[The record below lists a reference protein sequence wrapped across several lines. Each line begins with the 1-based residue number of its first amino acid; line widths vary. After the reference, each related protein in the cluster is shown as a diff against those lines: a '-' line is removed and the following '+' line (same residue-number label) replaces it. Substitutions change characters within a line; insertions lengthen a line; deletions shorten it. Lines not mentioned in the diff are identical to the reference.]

1 MNSIDKCPKYT
12 IISTNANVGVNINIS
27 NINNTSSINT
37 NSINNNSINNS
48 KCVNTNEIVS
58 ALASMAQCNTEWV
71 LCHNIIYI
79 KTSQYVYVF

>member
-12 IISTNANVGVNINIS
+12 IISTNANVGVNINS
-27 NINNTSSINT
+27 INNT
-37 NSINNNSINNS
+37 NSINNNS

-79 KTSQYVYVF
+79 KTSHHVYVF